1 MTDASETVSA
11 VYVGRVMHKRLLPF
25 GHRFVY
31 RVFSLWL
38 DLDEIPVLGRRLRLF
53 AHNRFNLLSF
63 HDRDHGPRDGSRL
76 RPWVESTLGEAGI
89 ELQGGAIR
97 LLCFPRVLG
106 YVFNPLS
113 IYFCYHKDG
122 RLLALL
128 HQVRNTFGE
137 MHSYL
142 IPVEPDRRPGE
153 PVRQACDKN
162 FYVSP
167 FIGMRATYR
176 FRLHEPA
183 ERLSIVIRQA
193 VPEGQMLVATQTGR
207 RKPLTDGVL
216 LRAFVSHPLMTLKVM
231 TAIHWQALWLWLKGA
246 KFHRRPPPPGR
257 PVTAVTREP

>member
-1 MTDASETVSA
+1 MAGPAVISA
-11 VYVGRVMHKRLLPF
+11 LYRGRVMHKRLLPF

-38 DLDEIPVLGRRLRLF
+38 DLDEVPALARRLRLF
-53 AHNRFNLLSF
+53 SHNRFNLLSF
-63 HDRDHGPRDGSRL
+63 HDKDHGPRDGNAL
-76 RPWVESTLGEAGI
+76 RPWLESALAGAGLD
-89 ELQGGAIR
+89 LQGGAIR

-113 IYFCYHKDG
+113 IYFCYHADG
-122 RLLALL
+122 RLLAVL

-142 IPVEPDRRPGE
+142 IPVAQDHRPGE
-153 PVRQACDKN
+153 PIRQSCDKR

-176 FRLHEPA
+176 FRLLEPGD
-183 ERLSIVIRQA
+183 RLSIVIRQS
-193 VPEGQMLVATQTGR
+193 VPEGQMLVASQTGKR
-207 RKPLTDGVL
+207 RALTDGAL
-216 LRAFVSHPLMTLKVM
+216 LRAFLGTPLMTVKVM

-246 KFHRRPPPPGR
+246 KFHRRPPPPSE
-257 PVTAVTREP
+257 PVTNVTTET